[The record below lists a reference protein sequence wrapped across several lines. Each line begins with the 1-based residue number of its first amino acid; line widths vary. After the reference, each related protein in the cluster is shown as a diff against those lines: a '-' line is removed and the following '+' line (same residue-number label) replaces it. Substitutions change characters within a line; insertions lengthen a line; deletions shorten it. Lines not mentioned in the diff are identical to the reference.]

1 MEIPDDRYYGIQT
14 SRMVKVSGC
23 AHLPVIF
30 YPGMHRALFRIK
42 KACALANAEIGAL
55 KPERGPLLMRRRS
68 LVILESKVATSLTS
82 PETVT
87 KKSAFCRPSKRDAV
101 GRTSSP

>member
-1 MEIPDDRYYGIQT
+1 M
-14 SRMVKVSGC
+14 
-23 AHLPVIF
+23 
-30 YPGMHRALFRIK
+30 
-42 KACALANAEIGAL
+42 

>member
-1 MEIPDDRYYGIQT
+1 M
-14 SRMVKVSGC
+14 
-23 AHLPVIF
+23 
-30 YPGMHRALFRIK
+30 
-42 KACALANAEIGAL
+42 

-87 KKSAFCRPSKRDAV
+87 KKSAFYRSSKRDAV